1 MDEEIQALRKEL
13 DATKGSMAGL
23 MIAVTALIQT
33 HQNHRLMNMA
43 LSESIDRQK
52 GGGALWKA
60 LSQPQKDA
68 AEIICSNLQKIVG
81 LNLEKDPA
89 SSKRP
94 PASA

>member
-60 LSQPQKDA
+60 LSQPQK
-68 AEIICSNLQKIVG
+68 
-81 LNLEKDPA
+81 LN
-89 SSKRP
+89 SHRTR
-94 PASA
+94 

>member
-33 HQNHRLMNMA
+33 HQNHRLMNLA

-68 AEIICSNLQKIVG
+68 AEVICSSLQRIVG
-81 LNLEKDPA
+81 VSLKKDPP
-89 SSKRP
+89 SQLKEKP
-94 PASA
+94 SA